1 MDTTAQDSRAQQL
14 RETFSR
20 TGNGPLAGIIV
31 ADFGRVLAGPY
42 ATMLLADLG
51 ATVIKVESPSGDDT
65 RLWKPPVRED
75 DATYYL
81 SVNRNKTDV
90 VLDFRDAGDL
100 ELARELARRAD
111 VVVENFKPG
120 GLVKYG
126 LDHETVART
135 NPNVIYSSVTGFGPN
150 NQQPGYDLLVQ
161 GLSGFMSLT
170 GDADGP
176 PYRGGVA
183 IFDVITGLHTTI
195 GILAALQ
202 HRNRTG
208 EGQKVDTNLLSSAL
222 SGLANQTSAYVAGGV
237 VPHRMGNEHP
247 SLYPYQPMP
256 TKDGD
261 LIIACGNDRQFAVL
275 ANAVERTEWLSD
287 ERFAT
292 AFPRNSNRNAL
303 EPLLIE
309 ALSHRTAQE
318 WYELLT
324 AAGLPCAPINT
335 IEQGVQLAERI
346 GLEPVVEVT
355 TGDRTIPTVRNPI
368 SLSKSP
374 VVYDLAPPALGQD
387 TELVRRWLQEEYTR
401 PDEEQGAAPTEA

>member
-1 MDTTAQDSRAQQL
+1 MDTTAQDSKAQDL
-14 RETFSR
+14 RERFSR
-20 TGNGPLAGIIV
+20 TGNGPLSGTIV

-51 ATVIKVESPSGDDT
+51 ATVIKVESPGGDDT

-90 VLDFRDAGDL
+90 VLDFRKEEDL
-100 ELARELARRAD
+100 ALARELARRAD
-111 VVVENFKPG
+111 VIVENFKPG
-120 GLVKYG
+120 GLEKFG
-126 LDHETVART
+126 LDHATVARS
-135 NPNVIYSSVTGFGPN
+135 NPDVIYSSVTGFGPN
-150 NQQPGYDLLVQ
+150 NPQPGYDLLVQ

-183 IFDVITGLHTTI
+183 VFDVITGLHTTI

-222 SGLANQTSAYVAGGV
+222 SGLVNQTSAYVAGGV

-256 TKDGD
+256 TQEGD
-261 LIIACGNDRQFAVL
+261 LIVACGNDRQFAVL
-275 ANAVERTEWLSD
+275 ANAVERPEWLTD

-292 AFPRNSNRNAL
+292 AFPRNSNRKAL

-324 AAGLPCAPINT
+324 AAGLPCAPINS

-387 TELVRRWLQEEYTR
+387 TELVRAWLNEDYTR
-401 PDEEQGAAPTEA
+401 PDEAAPQRPAEA